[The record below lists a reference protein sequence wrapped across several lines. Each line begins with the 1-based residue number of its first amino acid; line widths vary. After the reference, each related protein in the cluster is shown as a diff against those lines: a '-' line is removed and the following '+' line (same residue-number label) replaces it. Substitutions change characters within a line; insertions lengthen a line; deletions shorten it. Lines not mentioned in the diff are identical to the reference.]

1 MKSKLSNCEANRTK
15 IAEIRPIHRDNR
27 SLQNDA
33 DLKEF
38 FYDISIIADYIW
50 TIFDFHCPD
59 IPTNNIYNIILAQTP
74 ENRVKPR
81 TFSKLWSA

>member
-33 DLKEF
+33 DLKTKF
-38 FYDISIIADYIW
+38 KICNMDVHIK
-50 TIFDFHCPD
+50 FH
-59 IPTNNIYNIILAQTP
+59 
-74 ENRVKPR
+74 EE
-81 TFSKLWSA
+81 SKNLLYFNLRSYQM